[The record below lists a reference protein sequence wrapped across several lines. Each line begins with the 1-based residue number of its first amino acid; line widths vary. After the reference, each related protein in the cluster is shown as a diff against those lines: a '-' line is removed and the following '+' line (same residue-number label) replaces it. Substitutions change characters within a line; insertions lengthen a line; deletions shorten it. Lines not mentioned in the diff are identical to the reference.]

1 MSDVVSASMD
11 TLTRGQD
18 HPGGVQVALCGES
31 TVHAPESSHRQV
43 DLGPLAQPHELARG
57 LGEQPAGHCEGGA
70 LSGLLLVDCFVPEEP
85 APVPL
90 RERRGFRLG
99 AGAQTVGVTH
109 CLEHMFYGTRWRCVF
124 LVWMRPDRS
133 AASCPAAGT
142 TSGGTQSTGD
152 PSSNAPSSGGSHK
165 SSVRCARRRARRSLS
180 SKRCRPGT
188 PFVTC
193 DPHGIHRLVKAMKG
207 RSSRR
212 ARQEPPSLRSRL
224 LRLWTNPYFV
234 ATVPVQLWRSSNSML
249 RTSPARRARPHLPTA
264 KAGGFTGAFR

>member
-1 MSDVVSASMD
+1 VSDVVSTSTD

-31 TVHAPESSHRQV
+31 TVHAPESSHRQG
-43 DLGPLAQPHELARG
+43 DLGPLAQPPEPAPG
-57 LGEQPAGHCEGGA
+57 LGEQPAEPCEGGA

-99 AGAQTVGVTH
+99 AGAPTVGVTH
-109 CLEHMFYGTRWRCVF
+109 CLEHMYANTHWRCVF

-142 TSGGTQSTGD
+142 TSGGTRSTGD

-165 SSVRCARRRARRSLS
+165 SSVRCARRRTRRSS
-180 SKRCRPGT
+180 
-188 PFVTC
+188 
-193 DPHGIHRLVKAMKG
+193 
-207 RSSRR
+207 SSRR
-212 ARQEPPSLRSRL
+212 CPTRYTFCHLRSVRHPPPRQGNEGPL
-224 LRLWTNPYFV
+224 VQAR
-234 ATVPVQLWRSSNSML
+234 ASGVPVFAVSASDAVDQFILRRHCPGPTLEVVKQYVENQPSS
-249 RTSPARRARPHLPTA
+249 
-264 KAGGFTGAFR
+264 